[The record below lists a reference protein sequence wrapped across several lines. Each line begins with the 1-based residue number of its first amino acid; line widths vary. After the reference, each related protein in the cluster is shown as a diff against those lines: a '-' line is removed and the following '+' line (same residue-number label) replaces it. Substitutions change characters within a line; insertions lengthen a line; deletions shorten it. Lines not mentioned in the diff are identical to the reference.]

1 MLCSSGKSLN
11 KTPNSFKL
19 VHGLYIIHLLEALA
33 CKLTK
38 HFAIACILGDKV
50 QHAFRFHNLKK
61 KCTRMCFRVVEIVV
75 VPLTILKSQLNAL
88 ARLNVCSSVS
98 YLIKFYNL
106 WMLKKFHDLNLP
118 IDFLQI
124 CLIQLSL
131 IDNFNGNL

>member
-19 VHGLYIIHLLEALA
+19 VHGLYIIHPLEALA

-75 VPLTILKSQLNAL
+75 VPLTILKSQLNAFTFTFTFII
-88 ARLNVCSSVS
+88 R
-98 YLIKFYNL
+98 KG
-106 WMLKKFHDLNLP
+106 
-118 IDFLQI
+118 
-124 CLIQLSL
+124 
-131 IDNFNGNL
+131 GNHSADTLVQVQ